1 MEMTNAG
8 ASYGLASV
16 IPDLIRDLPD
26 NGKCSII
33 MKRLITLLT
42 IAVLPLAL
50 SAQTTS
56 DPEGYVTYSLPST
69 TITLEVEAVQ
79 ETFYA
84 GPYAKYAEKYL
95 GIKPRMKDETTVQL
109 TQLRMAPYVEA
120 DQSRRYSL
128 AASKGSLNPSVFRLS
143 SAGLVTFADAK
154 FADESVWRFPVAT
167 QGDFSEKGVSSNLT
181 SESATLYRNEKKE
194 SAYNKVSVQQSMVVE
209 KTPEQK
215 AAETARM
222 ILQLRDQ
229 RLRIVTGDTDATYS
243 GEAMGAAIEELS
255 RLEKEYMTL
264 FIGYSDLQTQKMRFD
279 VIPEKGRDNQM
290 YIAFRMSDANG
301 LAPADEISGKPVV
314 MEIVPQDIEQ
324 VPAAVKKS
332 KAEVVHYR
340 IPAICTVKLKSGADL
355 LLQARMPIYQ
365 LGQESS
371 VPASVVL
378 K

>member
-1 MEMTNAG
+1 MKKLSIVLVLAAMTF
-8 ASYGLASV
+8 AS
-16 IPDLIRDLPD
+16 
-26 NGKCSII
+26 
-33 MKRLITLLT
+33 
-42 IAVLPLAL
+42 
-50 SAQTTS
+50 SAQTNADS
-56 DPEGYVTYSLPST
+56 EGFVTYSLPST
-69 TITLEVEAVQ
+69 TITLDVEAVQ

-84 GPYAKYAEKYL
+84 GPYARYAEKYL

-120 DQSRRYSL
+120 DQACRYSL
-128 AASKGSLNPSVFRLS
+128 AASKAGLNPSVFKLS

-154 FADESVWRFPVAT
+154 FADESVWRFPVET
-167 QGDFSEKGVSSNLT
+167 QGDFSGKGVSSNLT

-209 KTPEQK
+209 KTLEQK

-264 FIGYSDLQTQKMRFD
+264 FIGYSDFQTQKMRFD
-279 VIPEKGRDNQM
+279 VIPERGRDNQM
-290 YIAFRMSDANG
+290 YIAFRVSDAKG

-314 MEIVPQDIEQ
+314 MEITAQEFEQ
-324 VPAAVKKS
+324 VQAAGKKA
-332 KAEVVHYR
+332 KEEVVRYR

-371 VPASVVL
+371 IPASVVL